1 VQRKVSVLWG
11 EKKVFLRP
19 TPRAVTPFG
28 GLSVFIEFLQRIG
41 LPEQVRGNMPF
52 CLNSPN
58 AIPAGETFT
67 AFLVAVVAGA
77 RRFAHS
83 SMLRAD
89 RALHA
94 LLGMKRF
101 PSDGTIR
108 NLFKRF
114 TQGMVVRMY
123 EPLWAWQVERLPKR
137 QGGYS
142 LDLDSTVFER
152 YGQQEGAKKG
162 YNPKKHGR
170 ASHHPLLAVLGE
182 AYFILHGWLRS
193 GNTTAGRGAV
203 EFLQEALA
211 KLPNLEGIRV
221 VRADAGFFDQELLEY
236 LEGQGLSYIVV
247 ARLTRWLKQE
257 AARVQINERWMRST
271 PWVSFA

>member
-11 EKKVFLRP
+11 EKKVVLRQ

-41 LPEQVRGNMPF
+41 LPEQVRRHMPF

-94 LLGMKRF
+94 LLGIERF
-101 PSDGTIR
+101 PTDGTIR

-114 TQGMVVRMY
+114 TQGRVVRMY

-137 QGGYS
+137 EEGYS

-152 YGQQEGAKKG
+152 
-162 YNPKKHGR
+162 
-170 ASHHPLLAVLGE
+170 
-182 AYFILHGWLRS
+182 
-193 GNTTAGRGAV
+193 
-203 EFLQEALA
+203 
-211 KLPNLEGIRV
+211 
-221 VRADAGFFDQELLEY
+221 
-236 LEGQGLSYIVV
+236 
-247 ARLTRWLKQE
+247 
-257 AARVQINERWMRST
+257 
-271 PWVSFA
+271 